1 MADSEKSGELKD
13 RLSTL
18 SSAQR
23 AWLEQ
28 RLRGTPKRGP
38 FRKGPATVVQLQAGS
53 DEPPVYFIYAGP
65 GEIELAQAMGVGRSI
80 FGIEMPW
87 PLSWRDAA
95 LKNKI
100 DALPTME
107 QLVAPFVAA
116 LSAHV
121 GTSPCVL
128 AGHSFGG
135 VIAFE
140 AAHQLQRL
148 GGRVEMVILLD
159 THGKR
164 SLLLNEVWPKLRHGW
179 KLTLDQVRAER
190 PEGSFGINLRGA
202 WLMFLLISEKGIKR
216 IFRFDRRPLSK
227 LSTNTPYTDE
237 QGKPLPL
244 QLVERLYQRAKK
256 YYDFRLLDSRGVL
269 FRVDQDDENLGAY
282 DKSLGWD
289 GLFSKGLE
297 IISVTGDHHTMIWE
311 KSHRL
316 TLAKKMTEVLGRIPR
331 TTSFNASTPL

>member
-1 MADSEKSGELKD
+1 MADSENSSELKS
-13 RLSTL
+13 RLSAL
-18 SSAQR
+18 SPAQR
-23 AWLEQ
+23 AWLEE
-28 RLRGTPKRGP
+28 RLRGAAKKGP
-38 FRKGPATVVQLQAGS
+38 FRKGPATVVELQAGS
-53 DEPPVYFIYAGP
+53 VGPPVYFIYAGP
-65 GEIELAQAMGVGRSI
+65 GEIELAQAMGAGRSV

-95 LKNKI
+95 IKKKI

-121 GTSPCVL
+121 GTVPCVL

-164 SLLLNEVWPKLRHGW
+164 PPLLSEVWPKLRQGW
-179 KLTLDQVRAER
+179 KLTLDKVRAER
-190 PEGSFGINLRGA
+190 SADSFGSILRRA
-202 WLMFLLISEKGIKR
+202 WLMFLLISVKGTKR
-216 IFRFDRRPLSK
+216 IFRFDRRPSSK
-227 LSTNTPYTDE
+227 LNTNTPFTDE

-244 QLVERLYQRAKK
+244 QLVERLYGKAKK
-256 YYDFRLLDSRGVL
+256 YYDFRLLDCRGVL
-269 FRVDQDDENLGAY
+269 FRVDQDDENLGVY
-282 DKSLGWD
+282 DQSLGWE

-311 KSHRL
+311 ESHRL
-316 TLAKKMTEVLGRIPR
+316 TLVRTMTEVLGRIPR
-331 TTSFNASTPL
+331 TTSFTASTPL

>member
-1 MADSEKSGELKD
+1 MADSENSSELKA

-18 SSAQR
+18 SPAKR

-28 RLRGTPKRGP
+28 RLGGAPKRKP
-38 FRKGPATVVQLQAGS
+38 FRKGPATVVELQAGS

-65 GEIELAQAMGVGRSI
+65 GEIELAQTMGVGRSV

-107 QLVAPFVAA
+107 ELVAPFVAA

-121 GTSPCVL
+121 GTSSCVL

-164 SLLLNEVWPKLRHGW
+164 PALTNEVWPKLRQGW
-179 KLTLDQVRAER
+179 ELTLDKVRAER
-190 PEGSFGINLRGA
+190 SSNSFAVSLRRV
-202 WLMFLLISEKGIKR
+202 WLMFLLISEKAIKR

-227 LSTNTPYTDE
+227 LGMNTPFTDE

-244 QLVERLYQRAKK
+244 QSVERLYGNAKE
-256 YYDFRLLDSRGVL
+256 YYDFRRLDSRGVL
-269 FRVDQDDENLGAY
+269 FRVVQDDENLGVY
-282 DKSLGWD
+282 DKSLGWE
-289 GLFSKGLE
+289 GLFTKGLE

-316 TLAKKMTEVLGRIPR
+316 TLVGKMTEVLGRIPR
-331 TTSFNASTPL
+331 TTNFNASTPL